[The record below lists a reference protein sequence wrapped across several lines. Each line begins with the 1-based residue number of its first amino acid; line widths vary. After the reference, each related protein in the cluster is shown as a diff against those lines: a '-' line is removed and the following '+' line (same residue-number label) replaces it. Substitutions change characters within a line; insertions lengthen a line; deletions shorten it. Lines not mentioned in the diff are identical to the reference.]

1 MTKIAVFEKLNND
14 ENQNIFDRFRKLLGK
29 EYDCY
34 YYRKDCEKPDLIVVF
49 GGDGTILAAAPYA
62 VSLNVP
68 ILAIN
73 TGTVGFLSGY
83 ELGDIDKC
91 VADIKN
97 KTFCVSERSALSVKI
112 NDKEYIALNDAV
124 IERDRSIEGMT
135 IVSKLSV
142 YINEQVVYKLCA
154 DGVIVSTPT
163 GSTAYS
169 LSAGGPIISP
179 SAEVLAVTPINAHSL
194 HSKPMIIGKNEN
206 VTIML
211 EKDNV
216 ATVFAD
222 GKTIKN
228 LTGECVVKVGFS
240 SLSVSFVRL
249 DGYNF
254 YKKLLEKLN
263 NWSYVHNKEE

>member
-1 MTKIAVFEKLNND
+1 MTKIAVFEKLNNG

-29 EYDCY
+29 GYDCY

-83 ELGDIDKC
+83 ELGDIEKC

-97 KTFCVSERSALSVKI
+97 KTFCVSGRSVLSVKI

-142 YINEQVVYKLCA
+142 YINEQVVYKLSA

-169 LSAGGPIISP
+169 LSAGGV
-179 SAEVLAVTPINAHSL
+179 VLTPDLSSFIVTPICSHSL
-194 HSKPMIIGKNEN
+194 GTRPIVFNDSASLKVIVGENSCDCVLSVDGKPVEKMPKGKS
-206 VTIML
+206 VTISKNVKTL
-211 EKDNV
+211 KIADN
-216 ATVFAD
+216 
-222 GKTIKN
+222 N
-228 LTGECVVKVGFS
+228 S
-240 SLSVSFVRL
+240 
-249 DGYNF
+249 NF
-254 YKKLLEKLN
+254 YLRLYNKLQGVL
-263 NWSYVHNKEE
+263 